1 MRTLIAAI
9 DQGTTSTRCIVYE
22 QDFTKLASAHR
33 EHRQS
38 LPQPGW
44 VEHDAAEILANTEAV
59 VAEALATCAVRP
71 GELAAVGITNQRETF
86 LLWNRKTGE
95 PCAPAIVWQ
104 DSRSK
109 AICDELREHPR
120 ADEFAAR
127 TGLPISTYFSGPKL
141 AWLLR
146 ERSDLRAAAERGE
159 LAFGTLETWL
169 IWNLSGGPDGGVHVT
184 DLTNACRTFLVDID
198 AGAWDAELLEWMGV
212 PAAILPRIV
221 ANAEPGGWAQTSAT
235 GPFGSAVPICGAIGD
250 QQGALVGQRC
260 FESGDAKNTYGTGCF
275 LLWNTAGEAVR
286 SKAGMLTTVGY
297 QLPGAAPCYA
307 LEGSVAVAGS
317 LIQWLRD
324 QLGVIDRAAD
334 VEALARSVPDHGD
347 VHLVP
352 AFSGLFAPR
361 WRPDARGVICGLTHH
376 SSRAHI
382 ARAALEST
390 AFQVREVIDAM
401 HADTGSPVS
410 RLRVDGGMAAND
422 LLLAFQADL
431 LGVPVERGADLE
443 STALGAATMAALAQ
457 DLCPDS
463 TALRAARSTQQVFEP
478 QLARDRVYERMRDWH
493 KAVERSLNWVADA
506 P

>member
-9 DQGTTSTRCIVYE
+9 DQGTTSTRCIVYSP
-22 QDFTKLASAHR
+22 DFVKLASAQR

-59 VAEALATCAVRP
+59 VRDALAACDARP

-86 LLWNRKTGE
+86 VLWDRKTGR

-104 DSRSK
+104 DARSK
-109 AICDELREHPR
+109 EICAELREHPR
-120 ADEFAAR
+120 AAELAAR

-146 ERSDLRAAAERGE
+146 ERPDLRAAAQRGE
-159 LAFGTLETWL
+159 LAFGTMECFL
-169 IWNLSGGPDGGVHVT
+169 IWNLTGGPRGGAHVT
-184 DLTNACRTFLVDID
+184 DLTNACRTFLVDI
-198 AGAWDAELLEWMGV
+198 ASGTWDQELLDWMEV

-221 ANAEPGGWAQTSAT
+221 ANAEPGGWARTTAD
-235 GPFGSAVPICGAIGD
+235 GPFGAEVPVCGAIGD
-250 QQGALVGQRC
+250 QQAALVGQRC
-260 FESGDAKNTYGTGCF
+260 FEAGDAKNTYGTGCF
-275 LLWNTAGEAVR
+275 LLWNTAHELVR
-286 SKAGMLTTVGY
+286 SEAGMLTTIGY
-297 QLPGAAPCYA
+297 QLPGAAPSYA

-324 QLGVIDRAAD
+324 QLGLIERASD
-334 VEALARSVPDHGD
+334 VEALALSVPDHGD

-382 ARAALEST
+382 ARAALEAT

-401 HADTGSPVS
+401 RLDTGAVVTS
-410 RLRVDGGMAAND
+410 LRVDGGLAAND
-422 LLLAFQADL
+422 LLLQFQADL

-457 DLCPDS
+457 DLCPS
-463 TALRAARSTQQVFEP
+463 PAALREARSTQRSFLPSLDAGRVE
-478 QLARDRVYERMRDWH
+478 ARLRDWS
-493 KAVERSLNWVADA
+493 KAVERSLNWVDGD
-506 P
+506 